1 MFRKFTVI
9 LLAGLFLV
17 PAPMTLG
24 ASAIKQNSTCT
35 KLGKTAISAAI
46 KYKCTKTKGK
56 LIWKK
61 ISSVSVIETDSPG
74 VKPDFTVQYVNGK
87 VVATLSIPSPSFIVE
102 NKIES
107 VDAVIYANKNS
118 SYLKIGGLQYDFST
132 WDSKSGKSLNF
143 TWDLKG
149 DYVGSQ
155 LAVEARFIN
164 YAGQG
169 EKALKAIFIPNVPVA
184 PAPVP
189 TATPAPVPTAT
200 PAPVPTA
207 TAEVGCSVSYLSP
220 LPYASQ
226 RIALTSI
233 TWEKDSQGY
242 LSAIL
247 TLRND
252 NSMSLRLVEFN
263 FLASHKFSIVRF
275 EQTLQGNNFFIK
287 DDPKFNSTDGTP
299 GAWAS
304 GQTRIFKVPSNQFLE
319 CRSISVLSSGF
330 SVVRGIGE

>member
-1 MFRKFTVI
+1 M
-9 LLAGLFLV
+9 
-17 PAPMTLG
+17 PAPMTSG
-24 ASAIKQNSTCT
+24 ASVIKQNSICT
-35 KLGKTAISAAI
+35 KLGKTASSASI
-46 KYKCTKTKGK
+46 QYKCTKTKGK

-61 ISSVSVIETDSPG
+61 ISSVSVIETDAPG
-74 VKPDFTVQYVNGK
+74 VKPNFTVQYVNGK
-87 VVATLSIPSPSFIVE
+87 VVVTLNIPTSSFISE

-107 VDAVIYANKNS
+107 VDAIIYANKNS
-118 SYLKIGGLQYDFST
+118 NYLKIGGLQYDFST
-132 WDSKSGKSLNF
+132 WNFKLQRRLNF

-155 LAVEARFIN
+155 LAVEAKFMN

-169 EKALKAIFIPNVPVA
+169 EKALKTIFIPNA
-184 PAPVP
+184 PATPTP
-189 TATPAPVPTAT
+189 APTATATPA
-200 PAPVPTA
+200 PTA

-242 LSAIL
+242 VSAIL

-263 FLASHKFSIVRF
+263 FLVSHKFSIVRF

-287 DDPKFNSTDGTP
+287 DDPKFNSTDGTS

-304 GQTRIFKVPSNQFLE
+304 GQTRTFKVPSNQFLE
-319 CRSISVLSSGF
+319 CRSITVLSSGF